1 MSSALEK
8 GLGVISFLAERPEG
22 ASVSEIAK
30 ALDLPP
36 SGVHRLL
43 KELEALGYTRQSRE
57 HGDYMLTLKLATN
70 GLAFLARTGIPDLS
84 QPILDRLA
92 QSTKELI
99 RMALFDGEELV
110 WVGVSQ
116 GATAGLRYDPDAEHG
131 QIVHLASASG
141 GQAWL
146 SGLSDDDA
154 VASVMRQ
161 GLEKPGGAGVSAPK
175 GVAELLQI
183 VQTARAQ
190 GYAQN
195 TSSFMLGMAAIAVL
209 IRHPDTDEPIGT
221 VSIAGPSA
229 RATPELL
236 HSFLPELRQAATD
249 LAEASLAGRSFTRW
263 YDETMGRRQTQSR
276 AGEGRDRS

>member
-8 GLGVISFLAERPEG
+8 GLSVISFLAERPEG

-43 KELEALGYTRQSRE
+43 KELEGLGYTRQSRE
-57 HGDYMLTLKLATN
+57 HGDYVLTLKLATT
-70 GLAFLARTGIPDLS
+70 GLAFLTRTGIPDLS

-92 QSTKELI
+92 QDTRELI
-99 RMALFDGEELV
+99 RMALFDGEELI

-116 GATAGLRYDPDAEHG
+116 GATSGLRYDPDAEHG

-146 SGLSDDDA
+146 SGLSDDA
-154 VASVMRQ
+154 AIAAVMRQ
-161 GLEKPGGAGVSAPK
+161 GMEKPGPGGTSAPSS
-175 GVAELLQI
+175 VAELMQI
-183 VQTARAQ
+183 VQVARAQ

-195 TSSFMLGMAAIAVL
+195 SSSFMLGMAAIAVL
-209 IRHPDTDEPIGT
+209 IRHPDTGEPIGT

-236 HSFLPELRQAATD
+236 QSFLPELKQAAQD
-249 LAEASLAGRSFTRW
+249 LAQASLGGRSFTRW
-263 YDETMGRRQTQSR
+263 YDETLGRRKQR
-276 AGEGRDRS
+276 P

>member
-8 GLGVISFLAERPEG
+8 GLSVISFLSEHPNG

-43 KELEALGYTRQSRE
+43 KELETLGYARQTRD
-57 HGDYMLTLKLATN
+57 HGDYGLTLKLATT

-92 QSTKELI
+92 ASTRELI
-99 RMALFDGEELV
+99 RMALFDGEQLI

-116 GATAGLRYDPDAEHG
+116 GATSGLRYDPDAEHG

-146 SGLSDDDA
+146 SGMSDDEAIAA
-154 VASVMRQ
+154 VMKQ
-161 GLEKPGGAGVSAPK
+161 GLERAEGSGTCAPK
-175 GVAELLQI
+175 GVADVMQI
-183 VQTARAQ
+183 VQTARKR
-190 GYAQN
+190 GYALN
-195 TSSFMLGMAAIAVL
+195 ANSFMLGMAAMAVL
-209 IRHPDTDEPIGT
+209 IRHPDTGAPIGT

-236 HSFLPELRQAATD
+236 QSFLPELQQASKD
-249 LAEASLAGRSFTRW
+249 LAEASLSGRSFTRW
-263 YDETMGRRQTQSR
+263 YDETLGRNL
-276 AGEGRDRS
+276 A